1 VVTVQHRLVA
11 LTKTLVLAAGALTA
25 LTIVV
30 VSSLALATWNY
41 VPVSRLLEMSGTYVP
56 ERYAPASESPRVGTP
71 NIVEMFLELPA
82 VLPLI
87 AALAFLTLFYVWLSS
102 LAEDAG

>member
-1 VVTVQHRLVA
+1 
-11 LTKTLVLAAGALTA
+11 
-25 LTIVV
+25 
-30 VSSLALATWNY
+30 
-41 VPVSRLLEMSGTYVP
+41 
-56 ERYAPASESPRVGTP
+56 
-71 NIVEMFLELPA
+71 MFLELPA

>member
-25 LTIVV
+25 LAIVV

-41 VPVSRLLEMSGTYVP
+41 VPVSWLLETSGIS
-56 ERYAPASESPRVGTP
+56 ERYAPASESPRLGTP
-71 NIVEMFLELPA
+71 NIVGMFLELPA